1 MTVTEKTELC
11 IIATLLALLT
21 LLLNALNVEIK
32 FSMVVLYSAS
42 LLFCQ
47 SLCRDLWYLYTK
59 RNRLQTEVQ
68 PVVRQCMC
76 VESTVGVFGVVV
88 GILLFSSTFDITVT
102 LSKIILLSIMCVI
115 LLGGFLIKDYVIEW
129 NPWRLYKEKD
139 HMNIVFSWNKK

>member
-21 LLLNALNVEIK
+21 LLFNALNVEIK
-32 FSMVVLYSAS
+32 FSVVVLYSAS

-88 GILLFSSTFDITVT
+88 GVLLFSSTFDITVT
-102 LSKIILLSIMCVI
+102 LSKIILLSLVCVI

>member
-88 GILLFSSTFDITVT
+88 GVLLFSSTFDITVT
-102 LSKIILLSIMCVI
+102 LSKIILLSLVCVI